1 MATDRRGEVT
11 RRVAH
16 CATPGAARLARAM
29 RATVFARAVPR
40 ASARGTPARRVAR
53 SHATKSLSTSCV
65 GATRATATTATTTR
79 AGTATDARGRDAI
92 AREVATATTATTVVR
107 TCAAGA
113 GAAALALLAPE
124 HARAAAEV
132 VADDAADG
140 GFLQGL
146 LLILFSEIGDK
157 TFFIAVLLA
166 LQQDKKAVFAGTYGA
181 LAAMTVISVT
191 LGQFLHQLDENLP
204 FETSVPWD
212 DFLAAGLL
220 LFFGVQTIRS
230 AEESKAEEE
239 EEDAKEAVEG
249 LGSTFNDEMALIAT
263 TAALVF
269 GAEWGDKSFF
279 ATIALAAAADP
290 GQVVGGALAGHFI
303 ATAGA
308 VTIGDVIGDYISE
321 RVVAYAGG
329 SLFILFAVGTLVD
342 AFNK

>member
-1 MATDRRGEVT
+1 MG
-11 RRVAH
+11 
-16 CATPGAARLARAM
+16 
-29 RATVFARAVPR
+29 
-40 ASARGTPARRVAR
+40 
-53 SHATKSLSTSCV
+53 
-65 GATRATATTATTTR
+65 
-79 AGTATDARGRDAI
+79 
-92 AREVATATTATTVVR
+92 R
-107 TCAAGA
+107 TCAAGSV
-113 GAAALALLAPE
+113 AAALALLAPE